1 MAHGRKLVKLGRTWQ
16 SRLHVLRNLA
26 TSLIEHQRIRVTPAR
41 ARAVRGMADRII
53 TLAKKPDM
61 TDAHKRQLLTGILY
75 SQSAVNKVMTDLL
88 PRYKDKWG
96 NYTRVKRDGWRRGDG
111 SDMSIIEYR
120 GNPYELYEKETDREK
135 IITKLPDFEFKLLNQ
150 ELALYESRL
159 LLVQQTLQQVQ
170 QASSTKSP
178 SEELKTKRSQD
189 QIKFFERQIDRV
201 KRELTYF
208 KPEEP
213 TLTVKEAL
221 AVPN

>member
-1 MAHGRKLVKLGRTWQ
+1 MPHGRHLVKLGRTWQ

-26 TSLIEHQRIRVTPAR
+26 TALIEHQRIRVTPAR
-41 ARAVRGMADRII
+41 ARAVRGLADRLI
-53 TLAKKPDM
+53 TLAKKPHL
-61 TDAHKRQLLTGILY
+61 TDIRKRQLLSGILY
-75 SQSAVNKVMTDLL
+75 SKSAVDKVMTDLL

-96 NYTRVKRDGWRRGDG
+96 NYTRVRRDGWRRGDG

-135 IITKLPDFEFKLLNQ
+135 TIAKLPDFEFKLLGQ

-159 LLVQQTLQQVQ
+159 GMVQQTLQQLQ

-178 SEELKTKRSQD
+178 SEELKMKRSQD

-208 KPEEP
+208 KPAEQ
-213 TLTVKEAL
+213 TMSVKEAL
-221 AVPN
+221 TIPN

>member
-1 MAHGRKLVKLGRTWQ
+1 MPHGRKLVKLGRTWQ

-41 ARAVRGMADRII
+41 ARAVRGFADRII
-53 TLAKKPDM
+53 TLVKKPHL
-61 TDAHKRQLLTGILY
+61 TDIRKRQLLGGILY
-75 SQSAVNKVMTDLL
+75 SQSAVDKVMTDLL

-120 GNPYELYEKETDREK
+120 GNPYELYEQETFRETA
-135 IITKLPDFEFKLLNQ
+135 ISKLPEFEFKLLGQ

-159 LLVQQTLQQVQ
+159 DMVKQTLLQFQQ
-170 QASSTKSP
+170 SDHKSP
-178 SEELKTKRSQD
+178 SDELKMKRSQD
-189 QIKFFERQIDRV
+189 QVKFFERQIDRV

-208 KPEEP
+208 KVEQKPAP
-213 TLTVKEAL
+213 AKAAL
-221 AVPN
+221 I